1 MVLNLDR
8 KQMHINAQLQR
19 IYFPYWC
26 GNDAAVWQELRDNG
40 LTGLLKPSSDHQ
52 MFPNVGIFNLVWVMQ
67 GEVLDNKICNYK
79 DAKNHA
85 IFKLQ
90 NMKLL
95 RNKRPEPLES
105 LAALNTLRGFSRLL
119 LDTEEHMDLLG
130 ACLSK
135 LQKREAHES
144 R

>member
-1 MVLNLDR
+1 
-8 KQMHINAQLQR
+8 MHISAQLQR

-26 GNDAAVWQELRDNG
+26 GNDQAVWEELRDNG
-40 LTGLLKPSSDHQ
+40 VTGLLKPSPDHQ

-67 GEVLDNKICNYK
+67 GEALHNKVCDYK
-79 DAKNHA
+79 TAKSHV

-90 NMKLL
+90 SVQLM
-95 RNKRPEPLES
+95 RNKRLESLES

-119 LDTEEHMDLLG
+119 PDTPELVDLLG

-135 LQKREAHES
+135 LQKREAHEP

>member
-1 MVLNLDR
+1 MP
-8 KQMHINAQLQR
+8 ISAQLQR

-26 GNDAAVWQELRDNG
+26 GNDPAVWQELQDNG
-40 LTGLLKPSSDHQ
+40 LVGLLKPNHNHQ

-67 GEVLDNKICNYK
+67 GEVLDNRVCDYRS
-79 DAKNHA
+79 AKSHV

-90 NMKLL
+90 NLKLL
-95 RNKRPEPLES
+95 RNKRPESLES
-105 LAALNTLRGFSRLL
+105 LAALNTLRDFSKLL
-119 LDTEEHMDLLG
+119 LDTDEHMDLLG

-135 LQKREAHES
+135 LQKRELHEP